1 MMKSYVRTLALPTL
15 IAIAAALPAGA
26 QERQTDRNA
35 FRWAGRVPQGAWVRV
50 QNVSGAIRVERAT
63 GDQVEIVGVKTW
75 RRSDPADVR
84 IEARKYGANDESV
97 IVCAFWTENAT
108 CDEQGYRSRGDRSGR
123 SNDVSVEFTVRL
135 PAGVRVN
142 VGTVNGEVMVD
153 GATSEVRA
161 GTVNGGVEAY
171 SSGGPV
177 TASTVNGNV
186 RVRMGRLT
194 GEQDLRYA
202 TVNGNVI
209 VEFTGDVD
217 ADIELTTVNGRLQS
231 DFPLALQGRIDPRHL
246 RATIGKGG
254 RNIRLTTV
262 NGNVE
267 LRKR

>member
-1 MMKSYVRTLALPTL
+1 MMKAYVHAILVLTLAT
-15 IAIAAALPAGA
+15 ALPAGA
-26 QERQTDRNA
+26 QERQTDSKA

-50 QNVSGAIRVERAT
+50 QNVSGGIHVERAT
-63 GDQVEIVGVKTW
+63 GDQVEITATKSW
-75 RRSDPADVR
+75 RRGNPEDVR
-84 IEARKYGANDESV
+84 IEARRFGPNDESV
-97 IVCAFWTENAT
+97 IVCAFWSESAT
-108 CDEQGYRSRGDRSGR
+108 CSDERGYRSEGGERRGGR

-142 VGTVNGEVMVD
+142 VGTVNGEVTVD

-161 GTVNGGVEAY
+161 GTVNGGIEAY
-171 SSGGPV
+171 STGGPV
-177 TASTVNGNV
+177 TASTVNGSV

-194 GEQDLRYA
+194 GSEDLRYA
-202 TVNGNVI
+202 TVNGSVI
-209 VEFTGDVD
+209 VEFTGDID

-254 RNIRLTTV
+254 RRIRLTTV

>member
-1 MMKSYVRTLALPTL
+1 MLKAYSRAVPLLALL
-15 IAIAAALPAGA
+15 LVALPAGA

-35 FRWAGRVPQGAWVRV
+35 FRWSGRVPQGAWVRV
-50 QNVSGAIRVERAT
+50 HNVSGAIRVERAT
-63 GDQVEIVGVKTW
+63 GNEVEITATKSW
-75 RRSDPADVR
+75 RRGDPANVR
-84 IEARKYGANDESV
+84 IELKRYGPDNANV

-108 CDEQGYRSRGDRSGR
+108 CDEDGYRSRSEGRRSNR
-123 SNDVSVEFTVRL
+123 NNDVSVEFTVRI
-135 PAGVRVN
+135 PAGVKIN
-142 VGTVNGEVMVD
+142 VGTVNGEVAVD

-186 RVRMGRLT
+186 HVRMGKLT
-194 GEQDLRYA
+194 GDSDLHYA
-202 TVNGNVI
+202 TVNGNVV
-209 VEFTGDVD
+209 VEFLGDVN

-246 RATIGKGG
+246 RATIGNGG
-254 RNIRLTTV
+254 RRIRLTTV

>member
-1 MMKSYVRTLALPTL
+1 MMKAYVHAILVLTLAT
-15 IAIAAALPAGA
+15 ALPAGA
-26 QERQTDRNA
+26 QERQTDSKA

-50 QNVSGAIRVERAT
+50 QNVSGAINVERAT
-63 GDQVEIVGVKTW
+63 GDQVEITATKTW
-75 RRSDPADVR
+75 RRGDPQDVR
-84 IEARKYGANDESV
+84 IEARKFGPNDESV
-97 IVCAFWTENAT
+97 IVCAFWTDNAS
-108 CDEQGYRSRGDRSGR
+108 CGEQGYHSSGDRRGGR

-142 VGTVNGEVMVD
+142 VGTVNGEIMVD
-153 GATSEVRA
+153 GATAEVRA

-171 SSGGPV
+171 STGGPV

-186 RVRMGRLT
+186 RVRMGRLA
-194 GEQDLRYA
+194 GSEDLRYG

-209 VEFTGDVD
+209 VEFTGDID

-254 RNIRLTTV
+254 RRIRLTTV

>member
-1 MMKSYVRTLALPTL
+1 MKSSL
-15 IAIAAALPAGA
+15 IAAALLLVATTLSA
-26 QERQTDRNA
+26 QERQTDRNG
-35 FRWAGRVPQGAWVRV
+35 FRWTGAVPQGAWVRV
-50 QNVSGAIRVERAT
+50 QNISGDVRVERAT
-63 GDQVEIVGVKTW
+63 GSEVEVVGTKSW
-75 RRSDPADVR
+75 RRGNPADVR
-84 IEARKYGANDESV
+84 IEVKRYGPNDANV
-97 IVCAFWTENAT
+97 LVCAIWHENAT
-108 CDEQGYRSRGDRSGR
+108 CDENGYQSRGRNRGGR
-123 SNDVSVEFTVRL
+123 DNDVSVAFTVRL
-135 PAGVRVN
+135 PAGVKIN
-142 VGTVNGEVMVD
+142 AGSVNGEVRVE

-161 GTVNGGVEAY
+161 GTVNGGVEAW

-177 TASTVNGNV
+177 TASTVNGEV

-194 GEQDLRYA
+194 GTEDLKYA

-209 VEFTGDVD
+209 VEFAEDID

-254 RNIRLTTV
+254 RKIRLTTV

>member
-1 MMKSYVRTLALPTL
+1 MMKAYVHATLFLAL
-15 IAIAAALPAGA
+15 AVALPAGA

-35 FRWAGRVPQGAWVRV
+35 FRWSGRVAQGAWVRV

-63 GDQVEIVGVKTW
+63 GDQVEITAVKTW
-75 RRSDPADVR
+75 RRGDPEDVR
-84 IEARKYGANDESV
+84 IEFSKFGPNDESV
-97 IVCAFWTENAT
+97 IVCAFWTENAS
-108 CDEQGYRSRGDRSGR
+108 CDERGYRSQGDRRGGR

-171 SSGGPV
+171 STGGPV

-194 GEQDLRYA
+194 GTEDLRYA
-202 TVNGNVI
+202 TVNGSVI
-209 VEFTGDVD
+209 VEFLGDVD

-254 RNIRLTTV
+254 RRIRLTTV